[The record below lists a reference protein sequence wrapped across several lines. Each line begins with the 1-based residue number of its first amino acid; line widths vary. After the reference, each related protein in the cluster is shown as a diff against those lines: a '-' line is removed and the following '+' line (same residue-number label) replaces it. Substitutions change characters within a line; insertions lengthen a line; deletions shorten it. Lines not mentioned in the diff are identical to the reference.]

1 MGFSGGKTT
10 DLLQIIDKI
19 YHIVSISFSMDGV
32 SESVI
37 IVQRQMSSFSAISC
51 MAKTSYFQWNDD
63 DVSFV
68 LDQRAE
74 LEFHSPSSLKQHV
87 QSAGRHVAP
96 LGRIILIPYQPVFGL
111 TP

>member
-10 DLLQIIDKI
+10 DLLQIIDNI

-37 IVQRQMSSFSAISC
+37 IVQRQMTSFSAISC

-63 DVSFV
+63 DVRFV
-68 LDQRAE
+68 LNQHAE
-74 LEFHSPSSLKQHV
+74 LDFHCPSSLKQHV
-87 QSAGRHVAP
+87 QKEKIHV
-96 LGRIILIPYQPVFGL
+96 ILNE
-111 TP
+111 